1 MEELVEDNTKS
12 CYLFPNSLEEGLRQ
26 AIIKVVEEE
35 FEESLYYEYESL
47 YMNKE
52 KQLLVYKNTSS
63 MITFLSKYRLP
74 EEFKKMMTN
83 ISPSIKEYEKFLV
96 KRNTA
101 ISE

>member
-1 MEELVEDNTKS
+1 MEELTEDNSKS
-12 CYLFPNSLEEGLRQ
+12 CYLFPNTLEEELRQ
-26 AIIKVVEEE
+26 TIIRIVELE
-35 FEESLYYEYESL
+35 FEETLYYEYESL

-74 EEFKKMMTN
+74 DEFKKMMSHL
-83 ISPSIKEYEKFLV
+83 SPSIKEYEKFLV

-101 ISE
+101 IS